1 MAASTEG
8 NLIPHRRGRVIA
20 SAWSTATS
28 PWPPLGGSG
37 SGVLLRC
44 APARGLST
52 VDSGGGTSGAFASEA
67 AFHEVAD
74 ETLENVFEALGEAED
89 EGCAMEV
96 SISQGGQWRAP
107 RLRLHPHAI
116 CHRSDPNI
124 PLPAAIIALPP
135 PPLHLPVLN
144 VVTEEHGSWVLN
156 KQAPNQQI
164 WWSSPLSGPMRF
176 EFVASRG
183 AWVGT
188 RADVELIGLLHDEF
202 SETMGVDI
210 RSKLEHI

>member
-1 MAASTEG
+1 MRRSRTSSRRLAKRRTRDVRWRCRSAKEVSG
-8 NLIPHRRGRVIA
+8 AHRGYGYIRVPFAI
-20 SAWSTATS
+20 
-28 PWPPLGGSG
+28 
-37 SGVLLRC
+37 VLL
-44 APARGLST
+44 PT
-52 VDSGGGTSGAFASEA
+52 
-67 AFHEVAD
+67 FH
-74 ETLENVFEALGEAED
+74 
-89 EGCAMEV
+89 CPPP
-96 SISQGGQWRAP
+96 SS
-107 RLRLHPHAI
+107 
-116 CHRSDPNI
+116 
-124 PLPAAIIALPP
+124 PLPL

-210 RSKLEHI
+210 RSKLEDT

>member
-1 MAASTEG
+1 MFPRRALGQAWLATSLANRTRHQALPTPGSSMAASTGG

-20 SAWSTATS
+20 RAWSTATS

-44 APARGLST
+44 APTRGLST
-52 VDSGGGTSGAFASEA
+52 DDSGDGTSGAFASEA

-96 SISQGGQWRAP
+96 SISQG
-107 RLRLHPHAI
+107 
-116 CHRSDPNI
+116 
-124 PLPAAIIALPP
+124 
-135 PPLHLPVLN
+135 VLN

-210 RSKLEHI
+210 RSKLEDN